1 MFGDIHR
8 VVFGLCG
15 EQYQLEVI
23 LQLIKHVLDEWAER
37 DR

>member
-8 VVFGLCG
+8 VVFRLRR
-15 EQYQLEVI
+15 EQDQLEII
-23 LQLIKHVLDEWAER
+23 LQLIKHVLDEGAER